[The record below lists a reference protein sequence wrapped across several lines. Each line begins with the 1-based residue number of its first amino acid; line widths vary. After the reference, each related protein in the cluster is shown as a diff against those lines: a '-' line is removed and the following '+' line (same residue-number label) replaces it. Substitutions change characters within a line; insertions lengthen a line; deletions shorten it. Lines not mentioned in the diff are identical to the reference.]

1 MYMNNPIVLFE
12 KDGLKFCKVRE
23 KVYTLSLTL
32 ENNNI
37 FLAQVMN
44 FDLIKLIYD
53 LNPDIYEYV
62 DLKKNNEENAQ
73 VLVILKHF
81 FEDLG
86 MPQKYSHMNIHKI
99 VNEEEIIFK
108 SETIHGS
115 RPSNI
120 PDYCDKM
127 AMKEMTSVCKII
139 TQHKIQCDF
148 YVHFDNSMVIPPF
161 AEKMIGMILHK
172 VFKRVKHFIE
182 NIRF

>member
-1 MYMNNPIVLFE
+1 MYMSENIVLFE
-12 KDGLKFCKVRE
+12 KDGLKFSKIKE
-23 KVYTLSLTL
+23 KVYTLALSL

-37 FLAQVMN
+37 FLSQVIN

-53 LNPDIYEYV
+53 LNPDIYEFV
-62 DLKKNNEENAQ
+62 DLKKTNEQQAQ
-73 VLVILKHF
+73 VLLILKHF

-86 MPQKYSHMNIHKI
+86 MPQKYSHMNIEKI
-99 VNEEEIIFK
+99 LTETEIIFK
-108 SETIHGS
+108 SQTIHGS

-120 PDYCDKM
+120 PDNCDKM
-127 AMKEMTSVCKII
+127 SIKEMTSICKIL
-139 TQHKIQCDF
+139 TQHKVQCDF
-148 YVHFDNSMVIPPF
+148 YIHFDNSMVIPPF